1 MLQNYLKIALR
12 NLLRNKVYSFINI
25 VGLAIGMA
33 VVLLIS
39 LYIQD
44 EYSYDR
50 FNRHANEIFRVTET
64 QKQSDGFH
72 LVAVTPSPLATAMK
86 KDFAE
91 IQQTVRVGQWNGLVQ
106 CDGKN
111 LEPER
116 ISIVDK
122 DFFDMFDF
130 PLLKGNAK
138 TSFDNP
144 DEVIITEKSA
154 IFLFGKNW
162 FKKNILGKTIV
173 LNSSQKVSLK
183 LVGIM
188 KNIPANSQIQ
198 SDVFLPFK
206 FLEKYDEWSG
216 KWNSNSYHTYLKIN
230 PKTDILAFEKK
241 IAPFLKKYE
250 ANAET
255 TLGLQPLSSIYLRS
269 KFDFQT
275 DWGKRSSIFYV
286 YLFITVGL
294 IILLIAIFNFINLA
308 TARATQRVKEVGV
321 RKIVGARRSSL
332 VQQFLIEALL
342 IVLIAS
348 FLAIVLADLLLP
360 ILNQLSEKT
369 LAIPIL
375 QGAFW
380 GITTL
385 FVLVMT
391 LLSGLYPAF
400 ILSSFRPVKV
410 LKGYFSISTGKYFR
424 QTLVVGQ
431 FALSIVLIVST
442 FIIYRQLNFM
452 QTKNLG
458 FDKEQLLYVRLKGEL
473 KNKAIPFKE
482 EIAKIA
488 GVESV
493 SVTTNNLVNV
503 ANSSTLEW
511 QGQQPKDEFPI
522 TQMNVDPSFLKTVGA
537 KLIAGRN
544 FSNVVAGDTSD
555 KFGVYLINEKA
566 ATRMGWT
573 PEKAIGKKVK
583 FWGFEGN
590 IIGVVKDFHFRS
602 LSVNIDPVILRN
614 RPKEFYFNLLV
625 KTKPHQVSQTI
636 QMLAKNYKKYDAE
649 YPFSYGFVNQD
660 LSQQYNNEKRIG
672 IIVLIFS
679 GLAIIISCM
688 GLFGLVMFTTQLR
701 IKEIGIRKVLGASVT
716 QIVNLLSKDFLKLVI
731 LGIVIASPIAYWAM
745 DKWLQDFA
753 YRVDISLW
761 IFALAGIVSIVIAL
775 LTVSYQS
782 IKAALANPV
791 KSLRTE

>member
-1 MLQNYLKIALR
+1 
-12 NLLRNKVYSFINI
+12 
-25 VGLAIGMA
+25 
-33 VVLLIS
+33 
-39 LYIQD
+39 
-44 EYSYDR
+44 
-50 FNRHANEIFRVTET
+50 
-64 QKQSDGFH
+64 
-72 LVAVTPSPLATAMK
+72 
-86 KDFAE
+86 
-91 IQQTVRVGQWNGLVQ
+91 
-106 CDGKN
+106 
-111 LEPER
+111 
-116 ISIVDK
+116 
-122 DFFDMFDF
+122 
-130 PLLKGNAK
+130 
-138 TSFDNP
+138 
-144 DEVIITEKSA
+144 
-154 IFLFGKNW
+154 
-162 FKKNILGKTIV
+162 
-173 LNSSQKVSLK
+173 
-183 LVGIM
+183 
-188 KNIPANSQIQ
+188 
-198 SDVFLPFK
+198 
-206 FLEKYDEWSG
+206 
-216 KWNSNSYHTYLKIN
+216 
-230 PKTDILAFEKK
+230 
-241 IAPFLKKYE
+241 
-250 ANAET
+250 
-255 TLGLQPLSSIYLRS
+255 
-269 KFDFQT
+269 
-275 DWGKRSSIFYV
+275 
-286 YLFITVGL
+286 
-294 IILLIAIFNFINLA
+294 LA

-369 LAIPIL
+369 LAIPVL

-522 TQMNVDPSFLKTVGA
+522 TQMNVDPSFLKTVGV

-716 QIVNLLSKDFLKLVI
+716 QIVNLLSKDFLRLVI

-745 DKWLQDFA
+745 NKWLQDFA
-753 YRVDISLW
+753 YRINIEWW
-761 IFALAGIVSIVIAL
+761 IFALAGIVAIVIAL

-782 IKAALANPV
+782 IRAALANPV